1 MWWDHIYSDIH
12 HQSIA
17 PQTVMGGEA
26 QDIFTEECQAYFD
39 GNEELDSVIQ
49 EMRSKIDGV
58 YNGK

>member
-1 MWWDHIYSDIH
+1 
-12 HQSIA
+12 
-17 PQTVMGGEA
+17 MGGEA